1 MTPHSSA
8 EVEHFVP
15 SAFPSVFS
23 SSPLLFAW
31 HPGPGTL
38 ELGGLVECVY
48 RRVAGSWG
56 ILMSKEK
63 GSNMSFLSMNAG
75 EMRCN
80 SVTKSYVVSV
90 SARLPR
96 MCVEHLFGINCC
108 CTPNGIIWHLYTCT
122 ACSHWHLL
130 GIFCKFEE
138 SGQLFWPVQLI
149 LPPKKGK
156 NIYHLILLIDIF
168 FFSHSH
174 SHSLSL
180 SPSQLNIV
188 FHQCRYGTD

>member
-1 MTPHSSA
+1 MASRT
-8 EVEHFVP
+8 
-15 SAFPSVFS
+15 
-23 SSPLLFAW
+23 W
-31 HPGPGTL
+31 NPGTWWIGRMCL
-38 ELGGLVECVY
+38 SSCCRKLGHSY
-48 RRVAGSWG
+48 
-56 ILMSKEK
+56 MSKEK

-149 LPPKKGK
+149 LPPKKRK
-156 NIYHLILLIDIF
+156 KHISFNFVDRHILFLS
-168 FFSHSH
+168 FSFPF
-174 SHSLSL
+174 SLSL
-180 SPSQLNIV
+180 SPHRNW
-188 FHQCRYGTD
+188 T

>member
-48 RRVAGSWG
+48 RVAGSWAWVSYPWM
-56 ILMSKEK
+56 LH
-63 GSNMSFLSMNAG
+63 G
-75 EMRCN
+75 EMKCN

-130 GIFCKFEE
+130 AIFCKFEE
-138 SGQLFWPVQLI
+138 SGQLFWAVQLI

-156 NIYHLILLIDIF
+156 NISFNFVDRHIIF
-168 FFSHSH
+168 LSFSFPF
-174 SHSLSL
+174 SLSL
-180 SPSQLNIV
+180 HRNW
-188 FHQCRYGTD
+188 T

>member
-1 MTPHSSA
+1 MASRT
-8 EVEHFVP
+8 
-15 SAFPSVFS
+15 
-23 SSPLLFAW
+23 W
-31 HPGPGTL
+31 NPGTWWIGRMCL
-38 ELGGLVECVY
+38 SSCCRKLGHSY
-48 RRVAGSWG
+48 
-56 ILMSKEK
+56 MSKEK

-138 SGQLFWPVQLI
+138 SGQLVWPVQLI

-180 SPSQLNIV
+180 SLPIAIEHSISSM
-188 FHQCRYGTD
+188 